1 MALRR
6 TLPGEN
12 VRHSQIAPRSD
23 AAKCL
28 KLIDMRFLGA
38 DSGLSHWQRVA
49 LAWALVLV
57 PFLIW
62 GELAENIWKHQSFGF
77 DDPILLWLHGH
88 SNASRDRV
96 MLALSLVGGY
106 PLLFGAGALLLFFL
120 LSSQRRNAIFVALCI
135 GGVSALNVSAK
146 LLFQRARPE
155 LWVSLAPEP
164 DYSFP
169 SGHAM
174 LSSAFTAMIV
184 ALVWRATRS
193 SPRAGLWRLFSA
205 FIGLIFVIAV
215 GLSRMY
221 LGVHYPSDILAGW
234 LASCAW
240 IGLVR
245 IVMGD

>member
-1 MALRR
+1 M
-6 TLPGEN
+6 
-12 VRHSQIAPRSD
+12 
-23 AAKCL
+23 K
-28 KLIDMRFLGA
+28 FLG
-38 DSGLSHWQRVA
+38 DESGRARWQRFA

-57 PFLIW
+57 PLLAW
-62 GELAENIWKHQSFGF
+62 GALAEDVWERQSFGF
-77 DDPILLWLHGH
+77 DDPILLWLRAH
-88 SNASRDRV
+88 SGPLRNQI
-96 MLALSLVGGY
+96 MLGLSLVGGY
-106 PLLFGAGALLLFFL
+106 PLLFLAGALFLFFVL
-120 LSSQRRNAIFVALCI
+120 TSRRHEAIFVALCI

-146 LLFQRARPE
+146 MIFQRARPD

-184 ALVWRATRS
+184 ALIWRATKAR
-193 SPRAGLWRLFSA
+193 PNAGIWRLASA
-205 FIGLIFVIAV
+205 VIGVIFVAMV
-215 GLSRMY
+215 GLSRLY

-245 IVMGD
+245 IVMNE

>member
-1 MALRR
+1 
-6 TLPGEN
+6 
-12 VRHSQIAPRSD
+12 
-23 AAKCL
+23 
-28 KLIDMRFLGA
+28 MRFLGDDA
-38 DSGLSHWQRVA
+38 GRARWQRVA

-57 PFLIW
+57 PLLLW
-62 GELAENIWKHQSFGF
+62 GELAEDVWKRESFRF
-77 DDPILLWLHGH
+77 DVPILLWMRGH
-88 SNASRDRV
+88 SDSWRDRV
-96 MLALSLVGGY
+96 MLGLSLIGGY
-106 PLLFGAGALLLFFL
+106 PLLFISGALALFFL

-146 LLFQRARPE
+146 MLFQRTRPD
-155 LWVSLAPEP
+155 LWVSLAPEH

-184 ALVWRATRS
+184 ALIWRAIRS
-193 SPRAGLWRLFSA
+193 RPDAGRWRVVSAIIGALF
-205 FIGLIFVIAV
+205 VVAV
-215 GLSRMY
+215 GLSRLY

-245 IVMGD
+245 LIMND

>member
-1 MALRR
+1 
-6 TLPGEN
+6 
-12 VRHSQIAPRSD
+12 
-23 AAKCL
+23 
-28 KLIDMRFLGA
+28 MRFLGD
-38 DSGLSHWQRVA
+38 DSGRARWQRVA
-49 LAWALVLV
+49 LAWAFVLA
-57 PFLIW
+57 PFLMW
-62 GELAENIWKHQSFGF
+62 GKLAEDVWKRESFRF
-77 DDPILLWLHGH
+77 DDPILLWMRDQH
-88 SNASRDRV
+88 NAFLDRI
-96 MLALSLVGGY
+96 MLGLSLVGGY
-106 PLLFGAGALLLFFL
+106 PLLFMSGALLLFFL
-120 LSSQRRNAIFVALCI
+120 LTSQRRNALFVALCI

-146 LLFQRARPE
+146 MLFQRARPD

-184 ALVWRATRS
+184 ALVWRAAKTR
-193 SPRAGLWRLFSA
+193 PNAGAWRLASA
-205 FIGLIFVIAV
+205 LIGVIFVVTV
-215 GLSRMY
+215 GLSRLY